1 MPADSTRESP
11 APTCMPFT
19 TGVGITWVN
28 HLSMPVTL
36 KTSTTPAVVKPADTV
51 SSIEN
56 FLAIATAAIAC
67 EESAHVTSILGV
79 RRTFIGWTGSG
90 MPKATPVKIFHKPE
104 KTKVVDNDIE
114 LLTAKAIISGSRV
127 PRSPSDPEISDK
139 GELRRVATLLA

>member
-1 MPADSTRESP
+1 
-11 APTCMPFT
+11 
-19 TGVGITWVN
+19 
-28 HLSMPVTL
+28 MPVTL